1 MGPLGQKM
9 NIFER
14 FFGFLAGRLGD
25 QYKSEHT
32 RFMGEYMQKHP
43 EEVESQRNGRAIW
56 WDKTADDKSPH
67 PSMRHAPKAGGNE
80 HTFVPQE
87 VGGAEQT
94 FDVDDNTDKTTS

>member
-32 RFMGEYMQKHP
+32 RFMGEYMQKHIP
-43 EEVESQRNGRAIW
+43 NCTLRIIENVGHCPHLSAPSAS
-56 WDKTADDKSPH
+56 ADA
-67 PSMRHAPKAGGNE
+67 MEQFIAGL
-80 HTFVPQE
+80 
-87 VGGAEQT
+87 
-94 FDVDDNTDKTTS
+94 